1 MRLGYSPRHQRRK
14 STMRLAKPLVLL
26 TGCVVVYGAS
36 FLNPNRD
43 NPRWAS
49 AEASAANLSEL
60 ARSPTRPQILASQG
74 QSARALWSDPTPSRP
89 ISPERLLPERHAAAP
104 EIVAAPTPRSEP
116 VMRSSNRRQ
125 AAAPS
130 TRCGRSS
137 CRETR
142 RPVVEPM
149 QAVVTEASDAA
160 PAPVSADRIS
170 VGAKLPP
177 WAWAGPRWGV

>member
-1 MRLGYSPRHQRRK
+1 MRLGYSPRPQRRR

-49 AEASAANLSEL
+49 TEASAANLSEL
-60 ARSPTRPQILASQG
+60 ARSPTRPQVLASQG

-89 ISPERLLPERHAAAP
+89 TSPERLLPERHTAVP
-104 EIVAAPTPRSEP
+104 KIIAAPTPRSEP
-116 VMRSSNRRQ
+116 VMTSSNRRP
-125 AAAPS
+125 AATPLK
-130 TRCGRSS
+130 RCGGNS

-142 RPVVEPM
+142 RPIIGPVRAVE
-149 QAVVTEASDAA
+149 TEAPVAA
-160 PAPVSADRIS
+160 PARVDADRIEFRLADR
-170 VGAKLPP
+170 G
-177 WAWAGPRWGV
+177 

>member
-1 MRLGYSPRHQRRK
+1 MQLGYSPRPQRRR

-36 FLNPNRD
+36 FLNPKRD
-43 NPRWAS
+43 NPHWAS
-49 AEASAANLSEL
+49 TEASAANLSEL
-60 ARSPTRPQILASQG
+60 ASARSATRPQGMASQG

-89 ISPERLLPERHAAAP
+89 TSPERLLPERHTAAP

-130 TRCGRSS
+130 TRCGGGS

-142 RPVVEPM
+142 RPVVEPV

-160 PAPVSADRIS
+160 PAPVSADR
-170 VGAKLPP
+170 VEFRLADRG
-177 WAWAGPRWGV
+177 